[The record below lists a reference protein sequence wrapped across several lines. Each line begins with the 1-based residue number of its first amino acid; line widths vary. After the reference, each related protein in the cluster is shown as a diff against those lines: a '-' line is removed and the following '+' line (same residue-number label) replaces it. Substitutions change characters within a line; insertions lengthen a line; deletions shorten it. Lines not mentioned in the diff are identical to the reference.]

1 MPPHHLRVGFPAL
14 PRGPF
19 TFLEGGQVTFDGT
32 VLRLLVACDRP
43 TAPEVDAVARGPV
56 DLAVYHRDGLAALVA
71 VVGVPEDPGH
81 LETCAPLV
89 LDRYHRDPH
98 VRRRMPNIDT
108 ICVQLV
114 LCQARDMVVRAVRDL
129 TVSPRLSRALHEAA
143 HAQARRFDGAD
154 DATRAHKIG
163 LRALT
168 VGHLLRHASARDH
181 TSG

>member
-1 MPPHHLRVGFPAL
+1 MPLHHLRVGFPAL

-19 TFLEGGQVTFDGT
+19 TSLEGGQVTFNGT

-43 TAPEVDAVARGPV
+43 TDPEVDAVARGPV

-71 VVGVPEDPGH
+71 VAGVPEDPGH

-98 VRRRMPNIDT
+98 VTRGMPDIDAVR
-108 ICVQLV
+108 VQLV

-129 TVSPRLSRALHEAA
+129 TVSPRLSRAVHEAA
-143 HAQARRFDGAD
+143 HAQASRFNGAN
-154 DATRAHKIG
+154 DATRAHEIG
-163 LRALT
+163 LRVLT
-168 VGHLLRHASARDH
+168 VEHLLRHASARDH
-181 TSG
+181 TAG